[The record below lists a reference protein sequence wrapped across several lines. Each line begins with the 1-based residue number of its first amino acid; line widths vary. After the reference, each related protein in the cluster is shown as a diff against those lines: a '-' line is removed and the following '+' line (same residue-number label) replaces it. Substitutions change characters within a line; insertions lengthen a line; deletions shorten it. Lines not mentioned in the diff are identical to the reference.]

1 MESRAKRQNLDKS
14 YRDRAENSLN
24 ALLDKAKPS
33 VVASFNAP
41 HDAQRLVLKS
51 AYEYWLKANGQLQS
65 MGIYPLPLSE
75 ELRTYQLTI
84 DID

>member
-1 MESRAKRQNLDKS
+1 MMKISFIIVAFN
-14 YRDRAENSLN
+14 AAGSLN

-41 HDAQRLVLKS
+41 HDAQRLALKS

-65 MGIYPLPLSE
+65 MGIYPLPLSII
-75 ELRTYQLTI
+75 RNF
-84 DID
+84 